1 MQWDYS
7 GKWPPVKSVKI
18 ALNIFAVY
26 VSVFFALMKVVLMI
40 HDWFIVLV
48 FSEEDNNFKEV
59 G

>member
-1 MQWDYS
+1 MES
-7 GKWPPVKSVKI
+7 RTHLKTVKI